1 MQLVILFFYRMKKI
15 FCGALLAFMGLSSY
29 AQDVSTSPFSSYG
42 VGDLLF
48 DNNIE
53 QAGMGGISALATNP
67 FHSSANFSNPAANQ
81 NLNITSFDFGVNTHA
96 SQFQDATN
104 TSKKSTTYISNI
116 SLAFPIGSKARAG
129 FGFQPY
135 SAVGYEVSTI
145 TSNEEVTYQN
155 YFKGDGGLNTVHVM
169 GSYNITN
176 EFSLGLRANYLFGDL
191 ERDQIISTQGLALVT
206 DYNYKS
212 KVNGLQFTL
221 GGYYSKKVG
230 DNKRLDVGATY
241 TLGSNLNAKVTDMTS
256 TYSMLD
262 NIPND
267 STISVIQF
275 KRVYGDLKIP
285 QSVTVAAALRK
296 DLHWMIGAQLDWGD
310 WGAYRMDEDDHS
322 KIDTRFRASVGGYWI
337 PDFNS
342 YKSYFDRV
350 IYRLGGFYEAT
361 PLQLGPEG
369 VKKYGVTVGFG
380 FPVGKD
386 RDASMLNLA
395 FELGQQGN
403 TNAAVLKEN
412 YANIKIGF
420 TINDIWF
427 RKRVID

>member
-1 MQLVILFFYRMKKI
+1 MKKI
-15 FCGALLAFMGLSSY
+15 FCGALLAFCGVWSFG
-29 AQDVSTSPFSSYG
+29 QDVSTSPFSSYG

-53 QAGMGGISALATNP
+53 QAGMGGISALSTNP
-67 FHSSANFSNPAANQ
+67 YNSSANFSNPAANQ
-81 NLNITSFDFGVNTHA
+81 ALNITSFDFGINTRA
-96 SQFQDATN
+96 SQFKDATS

-116 SLAFPIGSKARAG
+116 SLAFPIGTKARAG

-135 SAVGYEVSTI
+135 SAIGYEVSTL
-145 TSNEEVTYQN
+145 TQNDQVTYQN
-155 YFKGDGGLNTVHVM
+155 SFKGDGGLNSVHVM

-212 KVNGLQFTL
+212 KINGLQFTL
-221 GGYYSKKVG
+221 GGYYSKRVG
-230 DNKRLDVGATY
+230 TNKRFDAGATY
-241 TLGSNLNAKVTDMTS
+241 TLGSSLNAKITDMTT
-256 TYSMLD
+256 TYAVIDMSPG
-262 NIPND
+262 NID
-267 STISVIQF
+267 TIQF
-275 KRVYGDLKIP
+275 KKVYGDLKLP
-285 QSVTVAAALRK
+285 QSVTVAAAFRK

-310 WGAYRMDEDDHS
+310 WAAYKMDEDDDS

-342 YKSYFDRV
+342 YKSYFQRV
-350 IYRLGGFYEAT
+350 VYRLGGFYEAT
-361 PLQLGPEG
+361 PLQVGPEG
-369 VKKYGVTVGFG
+369 IKKYGVTVGFG

-395 FELGQQGN
+395 VELGQQGN
-403 TNAAVLKEN
+403 TDAGILKEN
-412 YANIKIGF
+412 FANVKIGF
-420 TINDIWF
+420 TLNDIWF

>member
-15 FCGALLAFMGLSSY
+15 FCGALLAFLGTAAY
-29 AQDVSTSPFSSYG
+29 AQEVSTSPFSSFG
-42 VGDLLF
+42 VGELLF

-53 QAGMGGISALATNP
+53 QAGMGGISALTMSP

-81 NLNITSFDFGVNTHA
+81 SLNLTTFEFGTNTHA
-96 SQFQDATN
+96 SQFKDASSS
-104 TSKKSTTYISNI
+104 SKKSSTYISNV

-135 SAVGYEVSTI
+135 SAIGYEVATV
-145 TSNEEVTYQN
+145 TSNNDVTYQN
-155 YFKGDGGLNTVHVM
+155 AFKGDGGLNTVHVM

-176 EFSLGLRANYLFGDL
+176 QFSLGVRANYLFGDL
-191 ERDQIISTQGLALVT
+191 ERSQIISTQGLALMT

-212 KVNGLQFTL
+212 KINGLQFTL
-221 GGYYSKKVG
+221 GGYYSKRIG
-230 DNKRLDVGATY
+230 ENKKLDIGATY
-241 TLGSNLNAKVTDMTS
+241 TLGSNLNAKITDMTS
-256 TYSMLD
+256 TYTMVD
-262 NIPND
+262 MVPGNID
-267 STISVIQF
+267 TIQF
-275 KRVYGDLKIP
+275 KKVYGDLKLP
-285 QSVTVAAALRK
+285 QSVTFAAALRK

-310 WGAYRMDEDDHS
+310 WAAYEMNEDDNS
-322 KIDTRFRASVGGYWI
+322 MIDTRFRASVGGYWI

-342 YKSYFDRV
+342 YKSYFERV
-350 IYRLGGFYEAT
+350 VYRLGGFYEAT
-361 PLQLGPEG
+361 PLQFGPEG

-380 FPVGKD
+380 LPIGKD

-395 FELGQQGN
+395 VELGQQGN

-412 YANIKIGF
+412 YANIKLGF
-420 TINDIWF
+420 TLNDIWF